1 MNNFSLCKLNYKTF
15 RAHNPEVA
23 CSNPAP
29 ATMKTR
35 LLAGF
40 FVYLGR
46 AHNLIGTVMI
56 LSGVFVCGMIC
67 RFILNNDGTREV

>member
-1 MNNFSLCKLNYKTF
+1 M
-15 RAHNPEVA
+15 AHNPEVA
-23 CSNPAP
+23 GSNPAP
-29 ATMKTR
+29 ATRKTR

-46 AHNLIGTVMI
+46 SHNLIEDLLI
-56 LSGVFVCGMIC
+56 LSGIFVCGMIC